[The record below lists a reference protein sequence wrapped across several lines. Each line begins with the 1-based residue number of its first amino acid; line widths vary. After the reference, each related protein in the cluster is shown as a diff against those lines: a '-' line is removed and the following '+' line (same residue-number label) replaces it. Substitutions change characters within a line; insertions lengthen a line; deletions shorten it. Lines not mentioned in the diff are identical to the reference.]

1 MREAM
6 EDVLYANGV
15 DVILNGHLH
24 VYERTFPMYVSSSV
38 VSCMCE
44 WSCKLPV
51 VHSHWHELTRP
62 VFAGLQKVAWTCVSH
77 QQHACKL
84 LHGHLHV

>member
-24 VYERTFPMYVSSSV
+24 VYERTNPVYVSIY
-38 VSCMCE
+38 
-44 WSCKLPV
+44 
-51 VHSHWHELTRP
+51 
-62 VFAGLQKVAWTCVSH
+62 VAASLACV
-77 QQHACKL
+77 
-84 LHGHLHV
+84 